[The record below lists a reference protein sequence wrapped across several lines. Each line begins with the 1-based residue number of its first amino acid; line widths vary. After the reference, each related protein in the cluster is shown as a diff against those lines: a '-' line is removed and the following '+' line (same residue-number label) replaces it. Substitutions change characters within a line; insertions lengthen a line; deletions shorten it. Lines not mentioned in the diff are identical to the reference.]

1 MNNINIDS
9 LELLKDL
16 IESLENHIDN
26 AVEWSQ
32 NNSDLNMDRDDII
45 LLKENRMN
53 INRIK
58 KSILSKPVFAL
69 FGPSQ
74 VGKSYLVKNLLSL
87 DGNPL

>member
-9 LELLKDL
+9 LELLKDQ

-45 LLKENRMN
+45 LLKENRIN
-53 INRIK
+53 ITK
-58 KSILSKPVFAL
+58 VYDSEQTSC
-69 FGPSQ
+69 
-74 VGKSYLVKNLLSL
+74 YWYM
-87 DGNPL
+87 

>member
-9 LELLKDL
+9 LELLKDQ
-16 IESLENHIDN
+16 IESLENHIDK

-32 NNSDLNMDRDDII
+32 NNPELNMDRDDII

-69 FGPSQ
+69 FGASQ
-74 VGKSYLVKNLLSL
+74 VGKSYLVKNLLSTGL
-87 DGNPL
+87 D